1 MKVSCSELFK
11 GQSNSEENL
20 IISKK
25 EKLIAEINILLGE
38 NVEFSKSVIKSA
50 NELFFELMKPTNFN
64 LKSAKNVFEEREETF
79 EKLCLSMEKYGAVTS
94 PKKYTVYEFYKR
106 IEVIQEN
113 VRINKRQ

>member
-1 MKVSCSELFK
+1 MSCPNLFRATD
-11 GQSNSEENL
+11 NSQDNL

-38 NVEFSKSVIKSA
+38 NVEHAKRVIKSA
-50 NELFFELMKPTNFN
+50 NELFFELLKPTNFN
-64 LKSAKNVFEEREETF
+64 EKSPSNIFDEREATF

-94 PKKYTVYEFYKR
+94 PKNYTVYEFYKR

-113 VRINKRQ
+113 VKSNNSK